1 MRSSRRC
8 AACGGFLQGGEHGG
22 GARSSRGTGQEH
34 WRGEEIEEALCFL
47 GVPRQHLGAVTCLSI
62 ITIFIIPH
70 KISPVSNLSMF
81 DYNDYHRTID
91 CILQIAVK
99 KLNPES
105 VQGLQE
111 WQDNMENFN
120 PFGHHRMFWALQYSC
135 TNRGNP
141 IAPVIKLVVV

>member
-111 WQDNMENFN
+111 WQVTIECSGLFSTPVRTEVRIGASFTLPWFYCIDHL
-120 PFGHHRMFWALQYSC
+120 GWA
-135 TNRGNP
+135 
-141 IAPVIKLVVV
+141 